1 MLDPRART
9 HAHGSI
15 PLYPLH
21 TGAFSLSHLFAAR
34 TTVSHSAYAEGWA
47 CPHVHAAVAAAA
59 ALPELL
65 ADPEAPA
72 AAGPTPAAVEGPAA
86 EGPSELGG
94 MVICSDPSE
103 V

>member
-1 MLDPRART
+1 M
-9 HAHGSI
+9 
-15 PLYPLH
+15 
-21 TGAFSLSHLFAAR
+21 
-34 TTVSHSAYAEGWA
+34 
-47 CPHVHAAVAAAA
+47 HAAVAAAA

-94 MVICSDPSE
+94 MVICSDPSG